1 MPTLVSNIP
10 RDVRWYKVLLQRGV
24 YKPADWR
31 MIMSRS
37 TLDDIAAA
45 RDAGVIDPDT
55 FERLAEFLAARAV
68 IAAPA
73 IQPPRYDVAH
83 VLWYAGALIVLGAMG
98 MFSTLAFSLWG
109 DRALLTTA
117 GVYAAV
123 FLAAGS
129 WLWRRGLHTPGGL
142 LVTCAVGMA
151 PLAIYALQTLAGF
164 DPIDAREGYRDFYV
178 WIKSSWLPME
188 LGTIAAALLA
198 LVFFPF
204 PFLTMI
210 IAFCLWFMSMDLTP
224 WLMGAEHFSLD
235 QRATVSLWFG
245 LAVIAVAW
253 LVDMKKW
260 RNGDFA
266 FWLHLFGLMAF
277 WGGLTAQHSG
287 GELGKAF
294 YCAINVGLV
303 FLSIFLMRRVYAVFG
318 AIGVTTYLGYLS
330 SAVFQDSILFT
341 FALSGIGVL
350 LIAFGLFFNKY
361 GPAIGA
367 ALDELLPASL
377 QGLRPAHTR
386 ESR

>member
-1 MPTLVSNIP
+1 
-10 RDVRWYKVLLQRGV
+10 
-24 YKPADWR
+24 
-31 MIMSRS
+31 
-37 TLDDIAAA
+37 
-45 RDAGVIDPDT
+45 
-55 FERLAEFLAARAV
+55 
-68 IAAPA
+68 
-73 IQPPRYDVAH
+73 
-83 VLWYAGALIVLGAMG
+83 
-98 MFSTLAFSLWG
+98 
-109 DRALLTTA
+109 
-117 GVYAAV
+117 
-123 FLAAGS
+123 
-129 WLWRRGLHTPGGL
+129 
-142 LVTCAVGMA
+142 MA

-224 WLMGAEHFSLD
+224 WLMGAEHFSWD

-330 SAVFQDSILFT
+330 SAVFQELDPLHLRSLGHRRAFDRLRPVLQQIRPGDRRG
-341 FALSGIGVL
+341 AGRASAGV
-350 LIAFGLFFNKY
+350 AP
-361 GPAIGA
+361 GPAAGA
-367 ALDELLPASL
+367 YAGIPLICKALAPMNVYEAGAQFRCAPAAEGVYVPHSHHGRSSL
-377 QGLRPAHTR
+377 MGSPR
-386 ESR
+386 